1 MLAEGEGPYA
11 GPIRSTDVRRGRDR
25 YFVVCGPCHEHDQL
39 APPLFD
45 LAWSAAEVRHQ
56 IREGNALMP
65 PIRPARLTD
74 ADIETL
80 LSYLVTIGTV
90 REEFAAVEVETRD
103 EDTAESPSPDRD
115 PPPEDTAA
123 SEGSTSSTDGEVG
136 LDAGVDAGI
145 EDVGVD
151 GGALDGGALDGG
163 ALDGGA
169 LDGSALD
176 GGAFDVGALDAGTL
190 DAGALDVGAL
200 DAGTLAADAGV
211 PTP

>member
-90 REEFAAVEVETRD
+90 REEFAAVE
-103 EDTAESPSPDRD
+103 AEVPEVDPAEPPSPAGSD
-115 PPPEDTAA
+115 PPSEGTA
-123 SEGSTSSTDGEVG
+123 SEESSVDGEVG
-136 LDAGVDAGI
+136 LDAGVDASVEDASIDAGI
-145 EDVGVD
+145 DASVDASIDASVDVDDPGVD
-151 GGALDGGALDGG
+151 GGAIDAAAID
-163 ALDGGA
+163 A
-169 LDGSALD
+169 
-176 GGAFDVGALDAGTL
+176 GAFDVGAVD
-190 DAGALDVGAL
+190 
-200 DAGTLAADAGV
+200 ADAGV
-211 PTP
+211 PP

>member
-11 GPIRSTDVRRGRDR
+11 GLIRSTDVRRGRDR

-45 LAWSAAEVRHQ
+45 LGWSAAEVRHQ

-90 REEFAAVEVETRD
+90 REEFAAVEAEVPEVETPPAERD
-103 EDTAESPSPDRD
+103 AGVEGI
-115 PPPEDTAA
+115 AA
-123 SEGSTSSTDGEVG
+123 SEGSTTSEGVEADVDAGVEGSVSAGPIDASV
-136 LDAGVDAGI
+136 DAGVDAG
-145 EDVGVD
+145 VD
-151 GGALDGGALDGG
+151 
-163 ALDGGA
+163 
-169 LDGSALD
+169 
-176 GGAFDVGALDAGTL
+176 
-190 DAGALDVGAL
+190 
-200 DAGTLAADAGV
+200 AAPVDAGV
-211 PTP
+211 DAAPVDTAPVDAGPTP